1 MESELLSWIAYTS
14 GGARQGSEV
23 TSCLLFVRKFLDAK
37 RTKKQIGECDDSGVQ
52 WKMEG
57 EGWVVTLFVSNSGI
71 FLKWFVFR
79 GHFLVESIINGLE
92 RFDLAQTHM

>member
-1 MESELLSWIAYTS
+1 MI
-14 GGARQGSEV
+14 
-23 TSCLLFVRKFLDAK
+23 
-37 RTKKQIGECDDSGVQ
+37 SGVQ

-71 FLKWFVFR
+71 FLIWFVFR